1 MSHVD
6 TVRQFIIENF
16 LYGNDEKIGEETSF
30 LQSGIIDSTGILEL
44 VGFLENTFGI
54 TLEDDEL
61 VPENLD
67 NLRSISRFI
76 ERKLNGS
83 PSGLL

>member
-1 MSHVD
+1 MGHVD
-6 TVRQFIIENF
+6 TVRQFVIENF

-30 LQSGIIDSTGILEL
+30 LHSGIIDSTGILEL

-67 NLRSISRFI
+67 SLLNISRFL
-76 ERKLNGS
+76 ERKLNGAH
-83 PSGLL
+83 SGLL